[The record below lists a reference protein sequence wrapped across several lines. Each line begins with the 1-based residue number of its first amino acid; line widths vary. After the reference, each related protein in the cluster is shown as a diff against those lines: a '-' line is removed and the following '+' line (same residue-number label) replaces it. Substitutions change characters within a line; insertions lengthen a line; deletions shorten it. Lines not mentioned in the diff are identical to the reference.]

1 MAKNNVK
8 KSSMAKRSIKKFK
21 ANKLAM
27 IGLVVVVI
35 YILLSIFAPVIS
47 SFDPNSADLANM
59 NKTPGN
65 GHLLGTDSLGR
76 DLFTRL
82 IYGGRISILI
92 GVVSA
97 VLTSVV
103 GTALGLVAGYF
114 GKTVDAILV
123 RISEILMSFPMTILV
138 MLLAT
143 ILGAGVRNLIIIFC
157 IVGWMTVFRIVRN
170 EVMRIR
176 EETYVDVSKAFG
188 APSKDIMFKDI
199 LPNALSPI
207 IVATTI
213 NIAFFILQETVLSF
227 LGLGVPTNV
236 ATWGTIIN
244 AAKSITVIQ
253 NQWWLWVIPG
263 ACISIFVMS
272 INFLG
277 DGLRDVLDPRV

>member
-1 MAKNNVK
+1 MSENKIK
-8 KSSMAKRSIKKFK
+8 KSSMAKRSLKKFT

-27 IGLVVVVI
+27 FGLIVVVI
-35 YILLSIFAPVIS
+35 YIFLSIFAPFITS
-47 SFDPNSADLANM
+47 YDPNLTDLSSM
-59 NKTPGN
+59 NKLPG
-65 GHLLGTDSLGR
+65 GEHILGTDSLGR

-82 IYGGRISILI
+82 VYGGRISIMI
-92 GVVSA
+92 GIFSA
-97 VLTSVV
+97 ILTSVI
-103 GTALGLVAGYF
+103 GTCLGLIAGYF
-114 GKTVDAILV
+114 GGKIDSLLV
-123 RISEILMSFPMTILV
+123 RISEILMAFPMTILV

-143 ILGAGVRNLIIIFC
+143 IVGAGVKNLILIFC
-157 IVGWMTVFRIVRN
+157 FVGWMTVFRIVRN

-188 APSKDIMFKDI
+188 APSASIMFKDI
-199 LPNALSPI
+199 LPNTLSPI

-213 NIAFFILQETVLSF
+213 NVAFFILQETVLSF